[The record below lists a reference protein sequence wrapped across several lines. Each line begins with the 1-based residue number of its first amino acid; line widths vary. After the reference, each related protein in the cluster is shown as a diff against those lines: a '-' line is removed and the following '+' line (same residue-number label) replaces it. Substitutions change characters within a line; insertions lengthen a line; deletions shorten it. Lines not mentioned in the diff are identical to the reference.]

1 MNIVRRSHDHRAL
14 CRAGLLFD
22 LLVQLLVLWACSH
35 RMKPTAFAR
44 GFGLAAR
51 RFAAVAH
58 ARLAARRYYATC

>member
-1 MNIVRRSHDHRAL
+1 MTIVPYVVQACFLTSGAVADAV
-14 CRAGLLFD
+14 GLL
-22 LLVQLLVLWACSH
+22 ASH
-35 RMKPTAFAR
+35 ETDTALAR